1 MGWWTTAA
9 LRFSLLLLL
18 LTMKPTGRA
27 KAHPMYSSASSA
39 ELADFKTLL
48 DLLQSKGPSEEA
60 DTGLSHDMNE
70 HNEEAAN
77 DALRNNEYARPQREG
92 LAYGHNSW
100 ELPEKPLSAPRSLA
114 PQHEK
119 VLGLL
124 RPTDRQNRSPE
135 WPWMQR
141 LQVLKLYLETGAILN
156 IFLRAPK
163 IKVLSKSAASS

>member
-100 ELPEKPLSAPRSLA
+100 ELPEKPLSAPRS
-114 PQHEK
+114 K
-119 VLGLL
+119 
-124 RPTDRQNRSPE
+124 
-135 WPWMQR
+135 
-141 LQVLKLYLETGAILN
+141 
-156 IFLRAPK
+156 LRALLNSPRSMRRFSDCFGQR
-163 IKVLSKSAASS
+163 IDRIGAQSGLGCNGYRF